1 MKNKSILLTSAFVT
15 VFLIT
20 VGIGVVTNVT
30 AQNKPAAPTAD
41 VSAFVQ
47 REQAYQQIINEANQR
62 IGQANEQIT
71 TLLNVTQSPTSA
83 PVSQYLF
90 TPEQASALAQT
101 IAGSAP
107 EQLPTLVSFSGT
119 PAYEVVYANGNI
131 YVDAN
136 SGAVLY
142 NGLQKKS
149 TYVTSDQAINIAKTY
164 LNSNDVVSVNFGVFN
179 GANAYIVSFSNGQSV
194 YVNLYGKIV
203 AVQMAQ
209 QSSSSSPQT
218 GEHDDD

>member
-1 MKNKSILLTSAFVT
+1 
-15 VFLIT
+15 
-20 VGIGVVTNVT
+20 
-30 AQNKPAAPTAD
+30 
-41 VSAFVQ
+41 
-47 REQAYQQIINEANQR
+47 
-62 IGQANEQIT
+62 
-71 TLLNVTQSPTSA
+71 LLNVTQSPTSA

-107 EQLPTLVSFSGT
+107 EQLPSLVSFSGT
-119 PAYEVVYANGNI
+119 PAYEVIYANGNI

-136 SGAVLY
+136 TGAVLY

-149 TYVTSDQAINIAKTY
+149 TYITSDQAINIAKSY
-164 LNSNDVVSVNFGVFN
+164 LNSTDVVSVNFGVFN
-179 GANAYIVSFSNGQSV
+179 GANAYVVSFSNGQSV

-209 QSSSSSPQT
+209 QSSSSSSQSE
-218 GEHDDD
+218 EHDDD